1 MEKFADYKKI
11 LKVDIPLLIS
21 DILKF
26 DSVQNEIFYL
36 IQDKQLKLGIDGKG
50 QRIQT
55 IRADQE
61 NEGQVYSQYTIMKRA
76 EKGLQVGNVDLKVT
90 GEFYDSMDIEVK
102 KDTTEILAEFDKKD
116 GNIMDNFDPKYDF
129 LKLTDANLEILCSF
143 ILSPNL
149 EEQLKKSLGL

>member
-11 LKVDIPLLIS
+11 LRVDIPLLIS

-36 IQDKQLKLGIDGKG
+36 IQDKQLKLGVDGNAK
-50 QRIQT
+50 RIQT

-61 NEGQVYSQYTIMKRA
+61 NEGQVYSQFTIMKRA
-76 EKGLQVGNVDLKVT
+76 EKGLQFGNVDLKVT

-102 KDTTEILAEFDKKD
+102 KDTTEILAEFDKKN
-116 GNIMDNFDPKYDF
+116 GNIMGNFDPEYDF

-149 EEQLKKSLGL
+149 EEKLKKSLGL